1 MRLYSQLE
9 KYEGIEQEKMKTYSH
24 KPEGYECPFCRVN
37 MGTKQRDIIYQN
49 EYVTAFIASKWWPN
63 NKGHVLVVPNQHFEN
78 IFELPADYAVEIHRA
93 AQLTA
98 FAMKS
103 TYRCDGISTRQHNE
117 PAGNQDVWHYHLH
130 VYPRYVNDQLYL
142 TKGSQTDPDERAYY
156 ADKLR
161 SWIKENIKGLERAN
175 DNPGRDEPEST

>member
-1 MRLYSQLE
+1 MRQMPASF
-9 KYEGIEQEKMKTYSH
+9 SH
-24 KPEGYECPFCRVN
+24 EPEGYECPFCHVWGIERPDQ
-37 MGTKQRDIIYQN
+37 GTKQRDIIYQN
-49 EYVTAFIASKWWPN
+49 EKVTAFIAGKWWPN
-63 NKGHVLVVPNQHFEN
+63 NKGHVLVIPNQHFEN

-103 TYRCDGISTRQHNE
+103 TYGCDGISTRQHNE

-130 VYPRYVNDQLYL
+130 VYPRYMDDQLYL
-142 TKGSQTDPDERAYY
+142 SKGSQSDPDERAYY

-161 SWIKENIKGLERAN
+161 SWIKEHI
-175 DNPGRDEPEST
+175 